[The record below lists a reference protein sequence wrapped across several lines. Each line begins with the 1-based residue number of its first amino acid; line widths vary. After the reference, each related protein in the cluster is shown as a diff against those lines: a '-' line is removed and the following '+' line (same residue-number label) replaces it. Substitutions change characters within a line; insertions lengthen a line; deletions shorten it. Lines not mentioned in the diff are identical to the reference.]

1 MLIKPLFLFNT
12 LDMRIF
18 QSYFYVPILI
28 LWALIINKLNERV
41 GKITIDRLRSFN
53 LIG

>member
-12 LDMRIF
+12 LNMRIF

-28 LWALIINKLNERV
+28 LWRLIIKLYNEQVENK
-41 GKITIDRLRSFN
+41 DRKTQKF
-53 LIG
+53 

>member
-12 LDMRIF
+12 LNMRIF

-28 LWALIINKLNERV
+28 LWRLIIKLYNEQVENK
-41 GKITIDRLRSFN
+41 DRETQKF
-53 LIG
+53 

>member
-1 MLIKPLFLFNT
+1 MLSKPLFLFNT
-12 LDMRIF
+12 LNMRIF

-28 LWALIINKLNERV
+28 LWALIINKFNEQV
-41 GKITIDRLRSFN
+41 GKITIDRLRGFN

>member
-12 LDMRIF
+12 PDMRIF

-28 LWALIINKLNERV
+28 LWRLIIKLYNEQVENK
-41 GKITIDRLRSFN
+41 DREIQKF
-53 LIG
+53 

>member
-18 QSYFYVPILI
+18 QSYFYVSILI
-28 LWALIINKLNERV
+28 LWRLIIKLYNEQAE
-41 GKITIDRLRSFN
+41 K
-53 LIG
+53 